1 MLIAANV
8 CSEEM
13 KVLIGFIKTILL
25 IAQIIIPILLIIWGT
40 IDLGKAVIA
49 SKEEDI
55 KKAQG
60 MLVKRIIYA
69 ILVFLLVVIV
79 NFAMGIVG
87 NNEWKSCWKGAITCE
102 NGINP
107 ITGECNK

>member
-8 CSEEM
+8 CSDEL
-13 KVLIGFIKTILL
+13 KLIIGFIKTLL
-25 IAQIIIPILLIIWGT
+25 TIVQIVIPILLIIWGT

-69 ILVFLLVVIV
+69 ILVFLIVVIV

-87 NNEWKSCWKGAITCE
+87 DDSFKNCWKGSITCE

-107 ITGECNK
+107 LTGACK